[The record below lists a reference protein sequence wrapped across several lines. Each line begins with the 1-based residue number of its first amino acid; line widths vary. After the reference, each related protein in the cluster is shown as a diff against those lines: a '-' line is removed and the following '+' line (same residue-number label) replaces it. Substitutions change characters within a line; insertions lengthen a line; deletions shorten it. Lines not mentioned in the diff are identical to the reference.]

1 MRNATYVPPKSIR
14 ERGSTCSLR
23 HLLIFL
29 EKSLS
34 SWIMNNAF
42 KAWWMHEVII
52 RRSGSLLT
60 SFSFFQC
67 SAKMFD
73 VISRRH
79 TRKVNLELSTCQKEA
94 LNALFIIHEFKNLPG
109 DGTESSNPEWEFFSY
124 ILCTNWPKYFQKKK
138 ILLIPFQTG

>member
-1 MRNATYVPPKSIR
+1 
-14 ERGSTCSLR
+14 
-23 HLLIFL
+23 
-29 EKSLS
+29 
-34 SWIMNNAF
+34 MNNAF

-60 SFSFFQC
+60 LFSFFQC

-79 TRKVNLELSTCQKEA
+79 TRKVNLELSTCQEEA
-94 LNALFIIHEFKNLPG
+94 LNAFFIIHEFKDLPG

-124 ILCTNWPKYFQKKK
+124 ILCLDSSEAMIN
-138 ILLIPFQTG
+138 

>member
-1 MRNATYVPPKSIR
+1 
-14 ERGSTCSLR
+14 
-23 HLLIFL
+23 
-29 EKSLS
+29 
-34 SWIMNNAF
+34 MNNAF

-79 TRKVNLELSTCQKEA
+79 TRKVNLELSTCQEEA
-94 LNALFIIHEFKNLPG
+94 LNALFIIHEFKDLPG

-124 ILCTNWPKYFQKKK
+124 ILCPVSAFAGQ
-138 ILLIPFQTG
+138 PFQIFRRSV